1 MNLPSYDST
10 FANWP
15 SWTRKCRETDPCEK
29 ENGCIR
35 LQGLASSSCFSASFR
50 CSLDWKTHPG
60 SHKKTKK
67 KNSVWSGFGFP
78 AWFCFSRD
86 MSIRHL
92 WPSREWRRPLIRP
105 LLIVPL
111 FRLTIDREVEEV
123 GRVRPIVLPAKSS
136 KVAAAIHL
144 GEEDK
149 RIRREREWGFAGKA
163 VQQPMQRTITRTLHL
178 RFCAPFS
185 HVLRVSRNF
194 LIASV
199 FPFTFCWT
207 SHSGRPVFAFFF
219 SLSLSL
225 YVDWERKWI
234 QGRAAGAGSLHLA
247 TWRIGRLKSTVPR
260 VCEK

>member
-149 RIRREREWGFAGKA
+149 RIRRERESGVLPGKRSSSRCNERLLGRYICGFVLPSLTFYVCRGTFWLPPCSRLPSVEQVIPA
-163 VQQPMQRTITRTLHL
+163 
-178 RFCAPFS
+178 APFS
-185 HVLRVSRNF
+185 L
-194 LIASV
+194 
-199 FPFTFCWT
+199 
-207 SHSGRPVFAFFF
+207 FF